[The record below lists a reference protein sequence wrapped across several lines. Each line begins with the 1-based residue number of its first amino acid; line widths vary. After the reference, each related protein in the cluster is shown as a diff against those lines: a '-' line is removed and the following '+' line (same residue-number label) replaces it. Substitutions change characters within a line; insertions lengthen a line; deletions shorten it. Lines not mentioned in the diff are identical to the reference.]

1 MGCGSCVPSSFFFP
15 FRGNG
20 FANVNLSLKA
30 YVHDYLMKHG
40 FPGTAAHFSVEA
52 GLNDG
57 GIPVNAR
64 EGVLY
69 ELVIV

>member
-1 MGCGSCVPSSFFFP
+1 MGCGSCVRSP
-15 FRGNG
+15 FLLRGNG
-20 FANVNLSLKA
+20 FANVDLSLKA
-30 YVHDYLMKHG
+30 YVHDYLVKHG
-40 FPGTAAHFSVEA
+40 FSGTAAQFNMEA